1 MKIAVPY
8 EEGNICPRMGM
19 AMQALICEVED
30 GKIVSSEVISTK
42 GHGHAKLPAFLKEN
56 GAEIM
61 LGDVLGMPMLNA
73 IEKEGL
79 GLVAGAKGDA
89 IAAVEAYL
97 AGELKH
103 DPSAI
108 DRG

>member
-1 MKIAVPY
+1 
-8 EEGNICPRMGM
+8 
-19 AMQALICEVED
+19 
-30 GKIVSSEVISTK
+30 
-42 GHGHAKLPAFLKEN
+42 
-56 GAEIM
+56 M

-79 GLVAGAKGDA
+79 GLVAGAKGNA

-103 DPSAI
+103 DPNAI